1 MKMGV
6 FMLAAFLPVACE
18 AARTRTGVQ
27 FLAKQLSEGAGTPDT
42 IAEKLVTIENDWD
55 AQVRL
60 SVKCEAK
67 SHRECP
73 SPPLF
78 QQSCSA
84 VAASFAQRG
93 GDRVGV
99 HSFMTAVCSA
109 PALNV
114 PSRGQ
119 CQILATALE
128 DQMATGKAVDSIDTN
143 SLCQQFWTQLL
154 QNARAEERREEDAD
168 ATAAAAAAAAAT
180 PAKTANTA
188 NTAAA
193 TPPDSRQ
200 EQINGTSP
208 RQLNVFQKALGAGQ
222 GKVAAQSD
230 ASAVSDAKD
239 GESSNEGDD
248 TEEDGGE
255 DQSDQATAASDTT
268 DDADDQADD
277 DNDA

>member
-67 SHRECP
+67 SHGECP

-128 DQMATGKAVDSIDTN
+128 NEMATGEAVDSMDTN
-143 SLCQQFWTQLL
+143 GLCQQFWTQLL
-154 QNARAEERREEDAD
+154 QNARAEEQHEEEAD
-168 ATAAAAAAAAAT
+168 AA
-180 PAKTANTA
+180 A

-255 DQSDQATAASDTT
+255 DQSDQTTAASDTT